1 MRSQVWM
8 VHPSKYVHRET
19 GDSEGQL
26 QNFYKGV
33 VQGQKGLGDTT

>member
-8 VHPSKYVHRET
+8 VHPSKYIHRET

-26 QNFYKGV
+26 QNFYK
-33 VQGQKGLGDTT
+33 VQGQKGLGDTS